1 MTALTQSPA
10 KSAPLADKDAA
21 AKHPA
26 CLAVDGHHRC
36 EFCHIRHQSICAA
49 LDLQELMEFANLSR
63 ASCYA
68 PRATLMAE
76 SEPSANVFN
85 LTQGMVRLSKS
96 LPDGRRQII
105 GFAIPGDFLGLDLEG
120 QYSFTAVAVD
130 HASACRFPRKV
141 FMEALQEKPALMARL
156 HAITA
161 HELTLAQE
169 HMVILGRRSAEEKLA
184 AFITGLRTRLS
195 RISHVG
201 AHVPLAMSRQDI
213 ADYLGLTIETVSRT
227 FGKLAKAKVL
237 VVTPDGVRILDEA
250 RLKHLAT
257 A

>member
-1 MTALTQSPA
+1 MTAFTQSTA
-10 KSAPLADKDAA
+10 ELESGDS

-26 CLAVDGHHRC
+26 CIAAEGHHRC

-49 LDLQELMEFANLSR
+49 LDLQELTEFANLSR

-76 SEPSANVFN
+76 GEPSTSVFN
-85 LTQGMVRLSKS
+85 ITQGMVRLSKS

-105 GFAIPGDFLGLDLEG
+105 GFGLPGDFLGLDLEG

-130 HASACRFPRKV
+130 HASACRFPRKT
-141 FMEALQEKPALMARL
+141 FMEELGSKPSLMARL

-184 AFITGLRTRLS
+184 AFITGLRARLS
-195 RISHVG
+195 RVSPVG
-201 AHVPLAMSRQDI
+201 AHLPLAMSRQDI

-237 VVTPDGVRILDEA
+237 VVTPDGVRILNEE
-250 RLKHLAT
+250 RLKELAT
-257 A
+257 S